1 MSLNAPDEEQ
11 SQVMKNVLD
20 ESEARGDNSE
30 FAKMIDNNINQR
42 GDEDDKKANRKQKRE
57 KNTIDF

>member
-1 MSLNAPDEEQ
+1 
-11 SQVMKNVLD
+11 MKNVLD

>member
-1 MSLNAPDEEQ
+1 MAPDEEQ

-20 ESEARGDNSE
+20 ESEACGDNTE

-42 GDEDDKKANRKQKRE
+42 EGDDHENKKANRKRRE